1 LFTPTLIHTAFKVS
15 VSTSPSLYGD
25 ENKDIVVI
33 VVVYICIVQLSHGV
47 VIEHRRI
54 CVHIPSQ
61 DMAFMVL
68 FCVQ

>member
-1 LFTPTLIHTAFKVS
+1 MFLCTYA
-15 VSTSPSLYGD
+15 YGD
-25 ENKDIVVI
+25 ENKYIVVI

-61 DMAFMVL
+61 YMAFVCFVL
-68 FCVQ
+68 CSVVYA